1 MDLNPVA
8 ILTADPLICPTFAY
22 ARKFAQRSFN
32 TFITNLNGDSINKY
46 FSIDC
51 LDMTLNQTDIL
62 NYTLR
67 IEYKNTYP
75 DLMKLNMPY
84 DAIKLI
90 KSYVERRFILHINI
104 FFVKD
109 TPFKPPLWSP
119 IKITTHNFK
128 MNDFNHMI
136 KRHYYENRDDWS
148 PSILME
154 KDILYFIER
163 IMRIL

>member
-22 ARKFAQRSFN
+22 ARKFALRSYN
-32 TFITNLNGDSINKY
+32 TFINNLNGDSINKY
-46 FSIDC
+46 FSVDC
-51 LDMTLNQTDIL
+51 LDMTLTQQDTL
-62 NYTLR
+62 NYTFH

-75 DLMKLNMPY
+75 DLIKLDIPY

-90 KSYVERRFILHINI
+90 KSYVERRFILNINI

-109 TPFKPPLWSP
+109 SPFKPPLWSP
-119 IKITTHNFK
+119 ITITTHNFK
-128 MNDFNHMI
+128 QKDFEHMI
-136 KRHYYENRDDWS
+136 KRHYQENRHDWS
-148 PSILME
+148 PFIMIE